1 MSEDPLRLQNAQRAI
16 RDAYFD
22 HETGLFTLD
31 CVPGAGK
38 STVTTHIA
46 AEDILRRYVDGNST
60 PEQCVAII
68 SFTRS
73 EAATI
78 IPEICDRLREIVTHD
93 LTPAAHHVSDEE
105 VAYLC
110 QRIRQAPF
118 IGTIDSILRNIFS
131 EIATDIG
138 FADQP
143 VVGNTARQHQ
153 LQEAC
158 YQQLQA
164 DPDIA
169 HRVAR
174 LEVAYPKAAYSE
186 DVPEL
191 LASAVRYC
199 RNQQLSMDAFRATLE
214 ATVADVYAEG
224 SPQSFGDLLADI
236 DRYVGADDPPHSYDD
251 LADGDKAAICAADER
266 LHEAWRDRIE
276 DFCAVLAAYR
286 QTYRQLIRDRGVV
299 SHTDVAYLI
308 DAYFHGRLDDVDPT
322 HRRRIKQRY
331 HTRIG
336 SLIVDEAQDVS
347 AIQHAALSQLVTPD
361 TRVFCAGDLL
371 QSIYRFRHA
380 EPTLFESATD
390 TGDYLGI
397 DWDTH
402 KHRTATTTYRCR
414 PDIARAITEICEPAL
429 TDPARGNLGELEIQY
444 PGLEATRDPT
454 DEASVHIGS
463 FDPPNQYPNSNT
475 WVNPATDT
483 GEANILATMLS
494 GGLADGTF
502 TDDHGDPL
510 GITVLFRWSS
520 KMDAYE
526 EAFEDAGLSVR
537 NESEHL
543 FECDVVRT
551 VFDVCTW
558 VGEPAAPERTK
569 ALVVDS
575 PLGLDELEADFK
587 THGWSLDA
595 VVENCDLS
603 SSHQQILDGLI
614 DLRNRRDQFF
624 SQPAVVYI
632 DELIET
638 LALRADPHDRFE
650 IDPDQRVANLDA
662 LVETLKEW
670 EGDEHVTPRELTE
683 LVEPFKED
691 PYKGPPQPST
701 GETTH
706 EVEFRTI
713 HDSKGDEDDVIV
725 LANPGFSLWAR
736 GPQTN
741 RFLTQGAV
749 SGLRPPT
756 NTEVPVNIDL
766 APYTN
771 GLYDPDAEWDRD
783 IGLRWASNHWRD
795 TVTGAADSTSLVGP
809 DRLEGIVANE
819 RAEGWRL
826 LYVAL
831 TRARDHLVIPLPRS
845 VPGTAQPRDRW
856 LDTIREGLDFTGE
869 TETYTLDPTA
879 DSTTDSA
886 DIGVTD
892 GDSDPPATSSTS
904 STPSTTTTHS
914 DVAVAAPRR
923 DELDPWVP
931 RFVKPSTMYALTED
945 PEGTACDH
953 LLDNALHT
961 ATNDVP
967 DDLSLPFD
975 QLGPDDVG
983 TCLHDV
989 LTTLVEREMTTETLR
1004 ACGSAVR
1011 AVFDEVVDDHAS
1023 RVSDGE
1029 RDGLFKF
1036 FQTEVLAAFL
1046 DSALWSRIQQ
1056 AESITVEQPVDGL
1069 ATVDDVE
1076 IELHGTADFVIEMPA
1091 GERHVTDVKITLS
1104 EQTAETRRRY
1114 ELQVAAYAYLFE
1126 QQGRSKTV
1134 HQSVEAFGV
1143 DRATVEDSA
1152 SPSTIEERLQILSE
1166 S

>member
-1 MSEDPLRLQNAQRAI
+1 MNEEPLRLQNAQRAI

-22 HETGLFTLD
+22 HDTGLFTLD

-46 AEDILRRYVDGNST
+46 AEDILRRYVAGERT
-60 PEQCVAII
+60 PEQCVGVI

-73 EAATI
+73 EAESI
-78 IPEICDRLREIVTHD
+78 VPGICNRLEEIVTHE
-93 LTPAAHHVSDEE
+93 LTAAARHVTDEE

-110 QRIRQAPF
+110 QRIRQAPY
-118 IGTIDSILRNIFS
+118 IGTIDSILRDIFS
-131 EIATDIG
+131 EIATDVG
-138 FADQP
+138 FAEQP

-153 LQEAC
+153 LKETC

-174 LEVAYPKAAYSE
+174 LEVAYPEAEYKQ

-191 LASAVRYC
+191 LANAVTYC
-199 RNQQLSMDAFRATLE
+199 RNQRLSMDAFRATLE
-214 ATVADVYAEG
+214 ATVDDVYAEG
-224 SPQSFGDLLADI
+224 SPQSFSDVLADI
-236 DRYVGADDPPHSYDD
+236 ERYVGVDDLPHSYDD
-251 LADGDKAAICAADER
+251 VGDSDKTAVCAADER
-266 LHEAWRDRIE
+266 LHKAWQDRIE

-286 QTYRQLIRDRGVV
+286 QMYRQLIRDRGVI

-308 DAYFHGRLDDVDPT
+308 NAYFDDRLNDVDPS
-322 HRRRIKQRY
+322 HRARIKQRY
-331 HTRIG
+331 NTRIG

-361 TRVFCAGDLL
+361 MRVFCAGDLL
-371 QSIYRFRHA
+371 QSIYRWRHA
-380 EPTLFESATD
+380 EPTLFETATD
-390 TGDYLGI
+390 TGNYLGI
-397 DWDTH
+397 TWNTH
-402 KHRTATTTYRCR
+402 EHRTATTTYRCR
-414 PDIARAITEICEPAL
+414 PDIARAINEICEPAL

-444 PGLEATRDPT
+444 PGLEATREPT
-454 DEASVHIGS
+454 DEASVHIRS
-463 FDPPNQYPNSNT
+463 FDPPSQYPNSNV

-483 GEANILATMLS
+483 GEANAIATMLS

-502 TDDHGDPL
+502 TDDSGDPL

-520 KMDAYE
+520 KMEAYE

-537 NESEHL
+537 NASEHL

-551 VFDVCTW
+551 VFDVCRW
-558 VGEPAAPERTK
+558 VADPEAPERIKT
-569 ALVVDS
+569 LVADS
-575 PLGLDELEADFK
+575 ALGLDELKPDFE
-587 THGWSLDA
+587 TYGWTLDA

-624 SQPAVVYI
+624 SQPAATYI
-632 DELIET
+632 EELIGT
-638 LALRADPHDRFE
+638 LALRADPYDCFE

-662 LVETLKEW
+662 LVETLHEW

-683 LVEPFKED
+683 LADPFKEA

-706 EVEFRTI
+706 DVEFRTI
-713 HDSKGDEDDVIV
+713 HDSKGDEDDIIV

-736 GPQTN
+736 GAQN
-741 RFLTQGAV
+741 DRLLTQGAV

-756 NTEVPVNIDL
+756 NTEVPVDIDL
-766 APYTN
+766 AAYTN

-819 RAEGWRL
+819 RAEAWRL

-831 TRARDHLVIPLPRS
+831 TRARDHLVVGLPRS

-856 LDTIREGLDFTGE
+856 LDTIWEGLEFTGE
-869 TETYTLDPTA
+869 PETYTLNPAANSNT
-879 DSTTDSA
+879 DST

-892 GDSDPPATSSTS
+892 GDSHPPATSSTPP
-904 STPSTTTTHS
+904 TATAHS
-914 DVAVAAPRR
+914 DAAVASPRR
-923 DELDPWVP
+923 DELDPWIP

-945 PEGTACDH
+945 PEGNACDH

-967 DDLSLPFD
+967 NDLSLSFD
-975 QLGPDDVG
+975 QLGPTDVG
-983 TCLHDV
+983 TCLHTV
-989 LTTLVEREMTTETLR
+989 LMTLVEREMTTETLR
-1004 ACGSAVR
+1004 ACEGTVR
-1011 AVFDEVVDDHAS
+1011 AVFDEVVDDYAPQ
-1023 RVSDGE
+1023 VSDGE
-1029 RDGLFKF
+1029 REELFSF
-1036 FQTEVLAAFL
+1036 FQTKVLAAFL
-1046 DSALWSRIQQ
+1046 DSTLWNRIQR
-1056 AESITVEQPVDGL
+1056 ADSVTVEQPVDGL
-1069 ATVDDVE
+1069 VTVDDVE
-1076 IELHGTADFVIEMPA
+1076 IELHGTADFVVELPG
-1091 GERHVTDVKITLS
+1091 GEQHVTDIKITLS
-1104 EQTAETRRRY
+1104 EQTVETRHRY
-1114 ELQVAAYAYLFE
+1114 ELQVAAYAYLFN
-1126 QQGRSKTV
+1126 QQDRSMKALRR
-1134 HQSVEAFGV
+1134 SVLTARRCRV
-1143 DRATVEDSA
+1143 R
-1152 SPSTIEERLQILSE
+1152 RRHR
-1166 S
+1166 